1 MLEVAVKKVLPD
13 FTLEVD
19 FTLSDGILVLFG
31 PSGAGKTTV
40 LQSIAGLSVPDY
52 GLIKLNNR
60 VFFSA
65 AQGINVPA
73 RLRRVGYVFQ
83 EYALFPHM
91 TVKQNAM
98 YGIKGCKGTDGQY
111 KLSVLDV
118 MEMLKITH
126 LQDRYP
132 VSLSGGEK
140 QRVALARALM
150 TEPDLLLLDE
160 PLSALDDKTRRQ
172 LRGEL
177 KELQRRWQIPFIIVT
192 HDRTELNY
200 LADVALF
207 LSNGKPYRAINN
219 PRPINKCRT
228 SLY

>member
-1 MLEVAVKKVLPD
+1 
-13 FTLEVD
+13 
-19 FTLSDGILVLFG
+19 
-31 PSGAGKTTV
+31 
-40 LQSIAGLSVPDY
+40 
-52 GLIKLNNR
+52 
-60 VFFSA
+60 
-65 AQGINVPA
+65 
-73 RLRRVGYVFQ
+73 
-83 EYALFPHM
+83 M

-98 YGIKGCKGTDGQY
+98 YGIKGCKDMDGRY

-160 PLSALDDKTRRQ
+160 PLAALDDKTRRQ

-200 LADVALF
+200 LADAALF
-207 LSNGKPYRAINN
+207 LRNGKPYRVLN
-219 PRPINKCRT
+219 RNKEQP
-228 SLY
+228 YD